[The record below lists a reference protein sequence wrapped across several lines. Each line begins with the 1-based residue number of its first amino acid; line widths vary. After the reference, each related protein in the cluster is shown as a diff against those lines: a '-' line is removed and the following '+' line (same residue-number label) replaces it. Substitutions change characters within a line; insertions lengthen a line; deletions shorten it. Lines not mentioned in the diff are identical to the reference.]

1 MLGHEMTFRTASA
14 AFVVVAAAC
23 VAAPFA
29 GATSAI
35 DKAPPVVVALKSG
48 GTVIGAKLRYRVRDD
63 RGRTAESLTVW
74 RGNHKLVLI
83 ETSMSRVDPKKVYW
97 VSWRPGYGYQGRYR
111 FCVVARDAAGKSS
124 SRSCNW
130 LNVALR

>member
-1 MLGHEMTFRTASA
+1 MNVRTAA
-14 AFVVVAAAC
+14 ALLVAVFTAAL
-23 VAAPFA
+23 AAPLA
-29 GATSAI
+29 GAA
-35 DKAPPVVVALKSG
+35 DQAPPVVVALKSG

-63 RGRTAESLTVW
+63 RGYASETLTVW

-83 ETSMSRVDPKKVYW
+83 ETAMAKVDPKKVYW

-111 FCVVARDAAGKSS
+111 FCIVARDRAGKSS